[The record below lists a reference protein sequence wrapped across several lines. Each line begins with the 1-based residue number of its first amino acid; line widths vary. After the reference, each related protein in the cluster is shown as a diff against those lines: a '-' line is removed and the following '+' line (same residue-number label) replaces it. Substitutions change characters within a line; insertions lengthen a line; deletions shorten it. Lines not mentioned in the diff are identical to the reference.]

1 MRLTEGGSGGSKCE
15 LCRHYEYDEEYETYA
30 CGVDL
35 DEDEMARFMTDTF
48 RDCPYYDP
56 DDDYKIVRHQM

>member
-1 MRLTEGGSGGSKCE
+1 MTEGGSGGSKCE
-15 LCRHYEYDEEYETYA
+15 QCRHYEYDEEYETYG
-30 CGVDL
+30 CDVDL
-35 DEDEMARFMTDTF
+35 DEDEMAKFMTDTF